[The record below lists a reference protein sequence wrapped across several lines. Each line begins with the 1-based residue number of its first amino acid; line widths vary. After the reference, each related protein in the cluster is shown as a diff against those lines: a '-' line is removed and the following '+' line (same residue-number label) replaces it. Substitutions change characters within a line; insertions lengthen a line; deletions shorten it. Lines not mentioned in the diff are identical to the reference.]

1 MNLVAGLSSSL
12 QDQLKQILEVVGTA
26 LKKVN
31 RSLQESAKQKV
42 TAERQ
47 AQTCRE
53 YEARVREAIRQGTW
67 HDPRLDAIAGVGVIS
82 ELGVGDEAFD
92 ELVVT
97 STDSMDAE
105 GLEKRRASE
114 DELSRKE
121 RTAEELYAIGSLPVV
136 IIKNYA
142 ARGRTSRQEMQE
154 VLGQWAA
161 TLVEN
166 QVFSSLQLRTTA
178 DTAYRLPKLSSS
190 AITVRMQNYL
200 QEVKILSL
208 SSGLSLSPLWP
219 ALPSKPLNFVAL
231 SDADVQSSLSFVK
244 KRLRDTYITSELTS
258 KQIDCIERLG
268 GRASDLESVS
278 KSRARLAC
286 T

>member
-47 AQTCRE
+47 TQTCRE

-142 ARGRTSRQEMQE
+142 ARGRTGRQEMQE

-166 QVFSSLQLRTTA
+166 QVVSSLQLRTTA
-178 DTAYRLPKLSSS
+178 DHCIQIAQVIIISDNRENAKLLARGKDLVTFFRVVFITFVASITVQAIELRCPLGCRCTKLSFFRQK
-190 AITVRMQNYL
+190 ALARYL
-200 QEVKILSL
+200 HY
-208 SSGLSLSPLWP
+208 
-219 ALPSKPLNFVAL
+219 
-231 SDADVQSSLSFVK
+231 
-244 KRLRDTYITSELTS
+244 LRVDIKT
-258 KQIDCIERLG
+258 D
-268 GRASDLESVS
+268 
-278 KSRARLAC
+278 
-286 T
+286 